1 MREERCGKGM
11 REVTGEFESFAAT
24 VNITLARS
32 RDQGVWVLK
41 SSPRVVVSYFLACA

>member
-1 MREERCGKGM
+1 MGEERCGKGM

-32 RDQGVWVLK
+32 RDQVVLGVKV
-41 SSPRVVVSYFLACA
+41 